1 MPIRENFSR
10 ESLYKDID
18 LMQSERRCK
27 SIDDI
32 RGEIRERD
40 LFSLLDASEADEF
53 ARLAKKYAFF
63 EASTASELS
72 YDLGKS
78 DAENRETADAQL
90 AVNLI
95 GYIDMQRH
103 MNLAISLKS
112 LCEQDVVSRS
122 DLESVG
128 FLIEPASLEDRTFS
142 LQLETLIKDAKEKLQ
157 VDDLNPVLAECFD
170 LQRRLGLPM
179 FWCWERVTTS
189 ESPYAKHL
197 RFGIKCNMDQD
208 FWQVGLKVSK
218 NPDDPHYIFDLGN
231 DHFSEDAVGYR
242 EAVHK
247 ALDKLFRINL
257 ADVAVVTNAG
267 IVEQKCRTVY
277 AAFWYELA
285 RSLEGGRA
293 MRCEACGK
301 PLIAFG
307 ERGSKRKY
315 CSDACRKWAQRN
327 PGKRRR
333 MQP

>member
-1 MPIRENFSR
+1 MSVR
-10 ESLYKDID
+10 ESFLHDSLYRDVG
-18 LMQSERRCK
+18 LMQCERRCK

-40 LFSLLDASEADEF
+40 LFSLLDASKVDEF
-53 ARLAKKYAFF
+53 ACLAKKYAFF
-63 EASTASELS
+63 EASLLSELA
-72 YDLGKS
+72 YDLDKS
-78 DAENRETADAQL
+78 VAENREAIDEQL
-90 AVNLI
+90 AVNLT

-112 LCEQDVVSRS
+112 LCEQNEVSRS

-128 FLIEPASLEDRTFS
+128 FLIESASFEDKLHS
-142 LQLETLIKDAKEKLQ
+142 LQMETLIKDAKEKLQ
-157 VDDLNPVLAECFD
+157 IDASNPVLDDCFN

-197 RFGIKCNMDQD
+197 RFGIDCNMDQD
-208 FWQVGLKVSK
+208 FWQVGLRVSK
-218 NPDDPHYIFDLGN
+218 NPDDPHFIIDLGN
-231 DHFSEDAVGYR
+231 DHFSEDAAGYR
-242 EAVHK
+242 EAAHK

-257 ADVAVVTNAG
+257 ADVAVVTNVG

-307 ERGSKRKY
+307 ERGIKRKY